1 MKDQSNIMR
10 STTFLTGSTFISK
23 LIGVFYLIPFFMII
37 GGEENLSLYG
47 YAYVPYTIMITIAN
61 AGMPGAVSKY
71 VAKYN
76 ALGAYK
82 VSEKLYKSSLL
93 IMLTS
98 GFVFFV
104 IMFAGAPF
112 IAELT
117 IAGKDNVGW
126 SKEDVTEVI
135 RVVSF
140 AIILIPFF
148 ATWRGVFQG
157 FESFGPTALSVVV
170 EQLGRVLFLLTG
182 AYIVMEMLGGS
193 IKLANEVATF
203 GATIGCLSGLVVLWM
218 FWRKRYPHIKK
229 QIDSDDTH
237 IDVNYKRMYFDII
250 KTSIPFVV
258 VSITYPLLMIIDQFT
273 LSKGLSLA
281 DVPEMLHDKYFAM
294 LNMTTHKIVMIPSSL
309 AAGFAVAL
317 LPYVAKTFARG
328 EHHEVSEQIKG
339 MIGTVLFF
347 TLPASVGI
355 FILAGP
361 LYTSFY
367 HYDIDGITLLYN
379 YAPVSIL
386 VSLFSLI
393 AAILQSIDRQ
403 YLSMWIVFVMLGLKA
418 LLNIPMVTLFETK
431 GAVYTTL
438 LVFVIG
444 IIIFLLFIKKYTE
457 FRVRMLTRTII
468 LNVFYTLCMAVS
480 VMLVYMALAFTV
492 FDISNRIHAV
502 LTLIISVLVGMFV
515 YGFTTLRSH
524 FADLFIPKL
533 SAKIRH
539 KFKLG
544 TSS

>member
-1 MKDQSNIMR
+1 
-10 STTFLTGSTFISK
+10 
-23 LIGVFYLIPFFMII
+23 
-37 GGEENLSLYG
+37 
-47 YAYVPYTIMITIAN
+47 
-61 AGMPGAVSKY
+61 
-71 VAKYN
+71 
-76 ALGAYK
+76 
-82 VSEKLYKSSLL
+82 
-93 IMLTS
+93 
-98 GFVFFV
+98 
-104 IMFAGAPF
+104 
-112 IAELT
+112 
-117 IAGKDNVGW
+117 
-126 SKEDVTEVI
+126 
-135 RVVSF
+135 
-140 AIILIPFF
+140 
-148 ATWRGVFQG
+148 
-157 FESFGPTALSVVV
+157 
-170 EQLGRVLFLLTG
+170 
-182 AYIVMEMLGGS
+182 
-193 IKLANEVATF
+193 
-203 GATIGCLSGLVVLWM
+203 
-218 FWRKRYPHIKK
+218 
-229 QIDSDDTH
+229 
-237 IDVNYKRMYFDII
+237 MYFDII